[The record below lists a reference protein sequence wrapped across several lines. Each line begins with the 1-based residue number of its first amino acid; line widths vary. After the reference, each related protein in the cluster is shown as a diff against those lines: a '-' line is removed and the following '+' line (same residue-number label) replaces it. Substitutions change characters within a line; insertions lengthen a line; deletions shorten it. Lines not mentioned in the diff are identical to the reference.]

1 MKKSVITKCVLTV
14 MIIAMLLSVCSCG
27 TATDED
33 GASSARLPDWILFRM
48 PKAYIERQIAEDF
61 PLGMSKSDVV
71 AIIDEDREWDFGSMN
86 HGNYYDENGE
96 RADRYSYDE
105 EIGSSCVLASI
116 SCGIYSSYHVSF
128 AFDENDVLID
138 VQIEKIVQ
146 FP

>member
-1 MKKSVITKCVLTV
+1 MKKSVITKCVLTI
-14 MIIAMLLSVCSCG
+14 MTIAMLLSVCSCG

-48 PKAYIERQIAEDF
+48 PKAYIESQIAEDF

-71 AIIDEDREWDFGSMN
+71 DIIDEDRKWDSGSMN

-96 RADRYSYDE
+96 WADRYSYDV

>member
-1 MKKSVITKCVLTV
+1 
-14 MIIAMLLSVCSCG
+14 
-27 TATDED
+27 
-33 GASSARLPDWILFRM
+33 M
-48 PKAYIERQIAEDF
+48 PKAYIENQIAKEF

-71 AIIDEDREWDFGSMN
+71 AIIDEDHEWDSGSVN

-96 RADRYSYDE
+96 WADRYSYDV

-116 SCGIYSSYHVSF
+116 SCGIYSLYNISF
-128 AFDENDVLID
+128 AFDDNDVLLD